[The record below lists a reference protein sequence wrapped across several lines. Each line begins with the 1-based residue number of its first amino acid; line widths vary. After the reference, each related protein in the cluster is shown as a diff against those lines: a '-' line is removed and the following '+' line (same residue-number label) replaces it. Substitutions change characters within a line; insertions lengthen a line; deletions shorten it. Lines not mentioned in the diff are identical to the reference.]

1 MKLISLSTVV
11 TVLFSIG
18 SALASPLDGDDG
30 LLSLGEDGTFGSA
43 VAGAFSDTFEFT
55 LAQDPEVVTIGVL
68 PFQLS
73 NVLNIDN
80 LSISLFEDGNL
91 ITSSNAGTLSFGNFE
106 AGSDYEVVVAGV
118 ATGTSG
124 GFYSGFYSV
133 SAVPLPAMLPALGL
147 ALGGLG
153 VAVKRRRDRKAAA

>member
-1 MKLISLSTVV
+1 MKLASLSALV
-11 TVLFSIG
+11 TVLFSIS
-18 SALASPLDGDDG
+18 SAFAAPLDGDDG
-30 LLSLGEDGTFGSA
+30 LLSLGEEGTFGNS

-55 LAQDPEVVTIGVL
+55 LAQNPEVVTIGAL

-73 NVLNIDN
+73 NILNIDN
-80 LSISLFEDGNL
+80 LSVSLFEDGNL
-91 ITSSNAGTLSFGNFE
+91 ITASNAGTLSFGNFE
-106 AGSDYEVVVAGV
+106 AGSDYQVVVSGV
-118 ATGTSG
+118 ATGSSG